1 MISAQIFRFEI
12 IYSLSPVFIE
22 LVSYL
27 KNIVV
32 NYIYVRNL
40 KYKIDVI
47 SYIYRI
53 KSLIQEKDQVNLIL
67 IRVYT
72 QFRVK

>member
-40 KYKIDVI
+40 KYKIDVVY
-47 SYIYRI
+47 YIYRI
-53 KSLIQEKDQVNLIL
+53 KSLTQEKDQVNLIL
-67 IRVYT
+67 IRVCT

>member
-22 LVSYL
+22 LDSYL

-40 KYKIDVI
+40 KYKIDVVY
-47 SYIYRI
+47 YIYRI
-53 KSLIQEKDQVNLIL
+53 KSLTQEKDQVNLIL
-67 IRVYT
+67 IRVCT

>member
-22 LVSYL
+22 LVSYY

-40 KYKIDVI
+40 KYKIDEI
-47 SYIYRI
+47 SYIYMI

-67 IRVYT
+67 IRVCT